1 MLVKPIQAQI
11 VNKAIPNLANYDGGE
26 ALAKYIAIIW
36 WLIVIVGGFAVLFYM
51 AWGALDWIFSGS
63 NQDRL
68 KRAKE
73 KMGSGI
79 IGLFFLVLS
88 YAIVKLVSLIT
99 GLEILNPQWPTL

>member
-1 MLVKPIQAQI
+1 MI

-63 NQDRL
+63 NPDRL

-73 KMGSGI
+73 KMGSGV

-88 YAIVKLVSLIT
+88 YAIVQLIT
-99 GLEILNPQWPTL
+99 RITCLNILNPNYAT